1 MKLDQ
6 PVLQQ
11 LHAYWDSL
19 RAGRAYPARDE
30 IDPLDLRFILGSLI
44 LVDVELEPLRYRYRL
59 FGSDIARRQGFDMT
73 GKYLEQHPWPE
84 LAAMARQT
92 YGEVLASRQP
102 ALIHRQGLV
111 NDQLV
116 DHVSLILPL
125 GHERIEMLLAGV
137 VFTPLDEAQAAGLRS
152 ETSTF

>member
-11 LHAYWDSL
+11 LHAYWDAR
-19 RAGRAYPARDE
+19 RADRPYPARDE

-44 LVDVELEPLRYRYRL
+44 LVDVEAEPRRYRYRL

-92 YGEVLASRQP
+92 YGEVIANGEPS
-102 ALIHRQGLV
+102 LIRRHGLL
-111 NDQLV
+111 NDQYV

-125 GHERIEMLLAGV
+125 GHSQVEMLLAGV
-137 VFTPLDEAQAAGLRS
+137 VFTPRDAVQTINGVS
-152 ETSTF
+152 HS

>member
-11 LHAYWDSL
+11 LHAYWDTR
-19 RAGRAYPARDE
+19 RAGRPYPARDE
-30 IDPLDLRFILGSLI
+30 IDPIDLRFILGSLI
-44 LVDVELEPLRYRYRL
+44 LVDVEAEPLRYRYRL

-92 YGEVLASRQP
+92 YGDVIANGQP
-102 ALIHRQGLV
+102 ALIRRHGLM
-111 NDQLV
+111 NDQYV
-116 DHVSLILPL
+116 DHISLILPL
-125 GHERIEMLLAGV
+125 GHSQVEMLLAGV
-137 VFTPLDEAQAAGLRS
+137 VFTPREAPSLLTA
-152 ETSTF
+152 EPHP